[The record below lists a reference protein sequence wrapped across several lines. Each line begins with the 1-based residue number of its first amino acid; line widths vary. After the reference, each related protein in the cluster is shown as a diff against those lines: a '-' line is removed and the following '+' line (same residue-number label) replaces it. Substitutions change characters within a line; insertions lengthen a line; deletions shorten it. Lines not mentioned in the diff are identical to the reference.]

1 MHGRGRNTNLA
12 SIAAL
17 QIAKQ
22 ICQIARLVRP
32 GPRLQRSL
40 NFLMVQLS
48 QAKAKMARDH
58 GRERCK
64 KTHVAGQ
71 DEECKE

>member
-1 MHGRGRNTNLA
+1 
-12 SIAAL
+12 
-17 QIAKQ
+17 
-22 ICQIARLVRP
+22 
-32 GPRLQRSL
+32 
-40 NFLMVQLS
+40 MVQLS

-58 GRERCK
+58 GREGCK